1 MLRYSSITI
10 RTRDRS
16 HGIPSPFRNLLALRI
31 VDYSLSHAPW
41 NMSCLILSRGQQ
53 NILAIVVAIIA
64 VPALAAPLSFEEAL
78 QLAERN
84 APSLAVD
91 NARIEA
97 ARQAAIPAGELPDPK
112 LMLGIDNLPINGP
125 DRFNLNRDFMTM
137 RRIGVS
143 QEVPNSDKRQARV
156 DVAQSSIAVAVA
168 QRRIERLKVRSAVAQ
183 AWIGRYT
190 VERKLALFDA
200 LYRENRLLA
209 DAVLAH
215 FASGRGLAMD
225 TILPR
230 QEAAALADRHD
241 QLERER
247 SDAEAALKRWIG
259 PEGGEPLAG
268 EAPAWSITEEMLT
281 QMTQHDPELV
291 VYNSMTSQAEAEV
304 HEAKSMKKPDWAV
317 ELAYQQRGPDFSNM
331 TSIQFTFDL
340 PVFAARR
347 QDPQIAAKRAE
358 LVRIDAERETT
369 LREHAQMLAT
379 DLAAYQQLDR
389 AVQRQHTSLMPLAQ
403 EKVQLTLAAY
413 RSGQTDLATV
423 IAARS
428 EWIDARLKA
437 IDLEGQRALVAA
449 RLRYAYTEIK

>member
-1 MLRYSSITI
+1 M
-10 RTRDRS
+10 
-16 HGIPSPFRNLLALRI
+16 
-31 VDYSLSHAPW
+31 
-41 NMSCLILSRGQQ
+41 ILFPLPTWRQ
-53 NILAIVVAIIA
+53 NVLAIA
-64 VPALAAPLSFEEAL
+64 VLAFAAPAVAAPLSFEEAL

-112 LMLGIDNLPINGP
+112 LVLGIDNLPISGT
-125 DRFNLNRDFMTM
+125 DRFSLTRDFMTM
-137 RRIGVS
+137 QRIGVM
-143 QEVPNSDKRQARV
+143 QEVPNADKRQARV

-168 QRRIERLKVRSAVAQ
+168 ERRIERLKVRRETAL
-183 AWIGRYT
+183 AWITRYT
-190 VERKLALFDA
+190 VERKLALFDE

-209 DAVLAH
+209 DAVRARI
-215 FASGRGLAMD
+215 AAGRGLAMD
-225 TILPR
+225 AILPR
-230 QEAAALADRHD
+230 QEAAALAERHD

-259 PEGGEPLAG
+259 PAGSEPLAG
-268 EAPAWSITEEMLT
+268 EVPTWPISSETLAHHL
-281 QMTQHDPELV
+281 HHHPELA
-291 VYNSMTSQAEAEV
+291 VYDSMTSQAEAEV
-304 HEAKSMKKPDWAV
+304 HEAESMKKPDWAV
-317 ELAYQQRGPDFSNM
+317 ELAYQRRGPDFGDM
-331 TSIQFTFDL
+331 ASIQFSFDL

-358 LVRIDAERETT
+358 LLRIDAERETT

-379 DLAAYQQLDR
+379 DLAAYRQLDR
-389 AVQRQHTSLMPLAQ
+389 AVQRQHASLLPLAQ
-403 EKVQLTLAAY
+403 QKVELALAAY
-413 RSGQTDLATV
+413 RAGQTDLATV

-449 RLRYAYTEIK
+449 RLHYAYGENK

>member
-1 MLRYSSITI
+1 MNS
-10 RTRDRS
+10 
-16 HGIPSPFRNLLALRI
+16 FLLPTWR
-31 VDYSLSHAPW
+31 
-41 NMSCLILSRGQQ
+41 Q
-53 NILAIVVAIIA
+53 NILAILVAAIA
-64 VPALAAPLSFEEAL
+64 APAVAAPLSFEEAL

-112 LMLGIDNLPINGP
+112 LVLGIDNLPITGQ
-125 DRFNLNRDFMTM
+125 DRFSLTRDFMTM
-137 RRIGVS
+137 RRIGVM
-143 QEVPNSDKRQARV
+143 QEVPNSDKRRARV
-156 DVAQSSIAVAVA
+156 DVAQSSIARVVAE
-168 QRRIERLKVRSAVAQ
+168 RRIERLKVRRETAL
-183 AWIGRYT
+183 AWITRYT

-209 DAVLAH
+209 EAVRTRIAT
-215 FASGRGLAMD
+215 GRGLAMD

-247 SDAEAALKRWIG
+247 SDAEAALQRWIG
-259 PEGGEPLAG
+259 PAGSEPLAG
-268 EAPAWSITEEMLT
+268 EAPVWPISSETLT
-281 QMTQHDPELV
+281 HHLYQHPELT
-291 VYNSMTSQAEAEV
+291 VYNSMTRQAEAEV
-304 HEAKSMKKPDWAV
+304 REAESTKKPDWAV

-331 TSIQFTFDL
+331 ASIQFTFDL

-347 QDPQIAAKRAE
+347 QDPKIAAKRAD
-358 LVRIDAERETT
+358 LIRIDAERETT
-369 LREHAQMLAT
+369 LREQAQVLAT

-389 AVQRQHTSLMPLAQ
+389 AVQRQHASLLPLAQ
-403 EKVQLTLAAY
+403 EKVELALAAY

-449 RLRYAYTEIK
+449 RLHYAYGENK

>member
-1 MLRYSSITI
+1 MISFPLPTWRQ
-10 RTRDRS
+10 
-16 HGIPSPFRNLLALRI
+16 NVLAM
-31 VDYSLSHAPW
+31 V
-41 NMSCLILSRGQQ
+41 
-53 NILAIVVAIIA
+53 VVAFAAPA
-64 VPALAAPLSFEEAL
+64 VAAPLSFEAAL

-84 APSLAVD
+84 APSLAVE
-91 NARIEA
+91 NARLEA
-97 ARQAAIPAGELPDPK
+97 ARQAGIPAGELPDPK
-112 LMLGIDNLPINGP
+112 LVLGIDNLPISGT
-125 DRFNLNRDFMTM
+125 DRFSLTRDFMTM
-137 RRIGVS
+137 QRIGVM

-156 DVAQSSIAVAVA
+156 DVAQSTVARVVA
-168 QRRIERLKVRSAVAQ
+168 ERRIERLKVRRETAL
-183 AWIGRYT
+183 AWITRYT

-209 DAVLAH
+209 EAVSTRIA
-215 FASGRGLAMD
+215 AGRGLAMD

-259 PEGGEPLAG
+259 AAGGEPLVG
-268 EAPAWSITEEMLT
+268 EAPVWPVSAETLA
-281 QMTQHDPELV
+281 HHLHHHPELAI
-291 VYNSMTSQAEAEV
+291 YDSMTSQAEAEV
-304 HEAKSMKKPDWAV
+304 REAESTKKPDWAV
-317 ELAYQQRGPDFSNM
+317 ELAYQRRGPDFGDM
-331 TSIQFTFDL
+331 ASIQFSFDL

-379 DLAAYQQLDR
+379 DLAAYRQLDR
-389 AVQRQHTSLMPLAQ
+389 AVQRQHASLLPLAQ
-403 EKVQLTLAAY
+403 EKVELALAAY
-413 RSGQTDLATV
+413 RGGQTDLATV

-437 IDLEGQRALVAA
+437 VDLEGQRALVAA
-449 RLRYAYTEIK
+449 RLHYAYGENK

>member
-1 MLRYSSITI
+1 MIFFPLPTWR
-10 RTRDRS
+10 
-16 HGIPSPFRNLLALRI
+16 HAVLAM
-31 VDYSLSHAPW
+31 A
-41 NMSCLILSRGQQ
+41 
-53 NILAIVVAIIA
+53 VVAFATHA
-64 VPALAAPLSFEEAL
+64 VAAPLSFETAL
-78 QLAERN
+78 QLAEHT
-84 APSLAVD
+84 APSLSAED
-91 NARIEA
+91 AQLEA

-112 LMLGIDNLPINGP
+112 LVLGIDNLPISGT
-125 DRFNLNRDFMTM
+125 DRFSLTRDFMTM
-137 RRIGVS
+137 RRIGVM

-156 DVAQSSIAVAVA
+156 DVAQSTIDRVIAE
-168 QRRIERLKVRSAVAQ
+168 RRIERLKVRRETAL
-183 AWIGRYT
+183 AWIARYT

-200 LYRENRLLA
+200 LYRENRLLTE
-209 DAVLAH
+209 AVRTRIA
-215 FASGRGLAMD
+215 AGRGLAMD

-230 QEAAALADRHD
+230 QEAAALAERHD

-259 PEGGEPLAG
+259 PAGSEPLAG
-268 EAPAWSITEEMLT
+268 EAPVWPVSAETLA
-281 QMTQHDPELV
+281 HHLHHHPELA
-291 VYNSMTSQAEAEV
+291 VYDSMTNQAEAEV
-304 HEAKSMKKPDWAV
+304 REAESTKKPDWAV

-331 TSIQFTFDL
+331 ASIQFTFDL

-389 AVQRQHTSLMPLAQ
+389 AVQRQHDSLMPLAQ
-403 EKVQLTLAAY
+403 EKVQLALAAY
-413 RSGQTDLATV
+413 RGGQTDLATV

-428 EWIDARLKA
+428 EWVDARLKA

-449 RLRYAYTEIK
+449 RLHYAYGENE

>member
-1 MLRYSSITI
+1 MNS
-10 RTRDRS
+10 
-16 HGIPSPFRNLLALRI
+16 FLL
-31 VDYSLSHAPW
+31 PTW
-41 NMSCLILSRGQQ
+41 QQ
-53 NILAIVVAIIA
+53 NILAILVAAIA
-64 VPALAAPLSFEEAL
+64 VPAVAAPLSFEEAL

-84 APSLAVD
+84 APSLAAD

-112 LMLGIDNLPINGP
+112 LMLGIDNLPITGP

-137 RRIGVS
+137 QRIGVS
-143 QEVPNSDKRQARV
+143 QEVPNSAKRQARV
-156 DVAQSSIAVAVA
+156 EVAQSSIAVAVA

-190 VERKLALFDA
+190 VERKLALFDE

-209 DAVLAH
+209 EAVHTRIA
-215 FASGRGLAMD
+215 AGRSLAMD
-225 TILPR
+225 GVLPR
-230 QEAAALADRHD
+230 QEAAALAERHD

-247 SDAEAALKRWIG
+247 SDAEAALQRWIG
-259 PEGGEPLAG
+259 PAGSELLAG
-268 EAPAWSITEEMLT
+268 EAPVWPVSSETLT
-281 QMTQHDPELV
+281 HHLYQHPELT
-291 VYNSMTSQAEAEV
+291 VYNSMTRQAEAEV
-304 HEAKSMKKPDWAV
+304 REAESTKKPDWGV
-317 ELAYQQRGPDFSNM
+317 ELAYQRRGPDFSDM
-331 TSIQFTFDL
+331 ASIQFSFDL

-347 QDPQIAAKRAE
+347 QDPKIAAKRAE

-369 LREHAQMLAT
+369 LREQAQILTT
-379 DLAAYQQLDR
+379 DLAAYRQLDR
-389 AVQRQHTSLMPLAQ
+389 AVQRQHASLLPLAQ
-403 EKVQLTLAAY
+403 EKVELALAAY

-449 RLRYAYTEIK
+449 RLHYAYGENK